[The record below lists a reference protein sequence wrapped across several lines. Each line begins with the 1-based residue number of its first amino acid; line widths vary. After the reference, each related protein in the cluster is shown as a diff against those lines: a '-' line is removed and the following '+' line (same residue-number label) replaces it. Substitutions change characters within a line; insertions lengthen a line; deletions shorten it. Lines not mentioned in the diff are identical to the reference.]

1 MKKSLFRGKSSHT
14 KIYTVITV
22 AIILVLMLV
31 NLGLTYLGGQ
41 RLLFADLTP
50 EELYTLSDEFITL
63 IEEGDD
69 TYSQSAEAPI
79 AMIDKFR
86 AEKDDPSLK
95 INIIFCE
102 EKDKIYG
109 EATTR
114 YVQQTAEQIKEEF
127 DGYVTVEYVDVERNP
142 SAVSKFKVTSDVIIP
157 STSVIVEF
165 DGQYK
170 ILSLESFYVFAESDP
185 STPVG
190 YTGEKKFASA
200 ILAVTRT
207 STPIACLNIDLDQY
221 VLPEAVLTI
230 GAVPTC
236 DYGTPSTMEIPDSLD
251 PYLQDHDAFLL
262 RNHGALTVGCNLTK
276 AFFVMEEVEFN
287 AVICKHAMDL
297 GAVHE
302 ISRDQLAKLMD
313 LRKKM
318 NLPGRHPGIE
328 YEEEPAVGCNQAEL
342 VEAITKKVLAALGK

>member
-1 MKKSLFRGKSSHT
+1 MKSPFEIKKEICEVGLKLWQKGFVAANDGNISVKINDNEFYCTPTGVSKASLTPDMIIKVDRDGKKLEGKLNPSSEIKMHMRVYRERPDVMAVVHAHPPVAT
-14 KIYTVITV
+14 AFTV
-22 AIILVLMLV
+22 A
-31 NLGLTYLGGQ
+31 
-41 RLLFADLTP
+41 D
-50 EELYTLSDEFITL
+50 
-63 IEEGDD
+63 
-69 TYSQSAEAPI
+69 
-79 AMIDKFR
+79 
-86 AEKDDPSLK
+86 
-95 INIIFCE
+95 
-102 EKDKIYG
+102 
-109 EATTR
+109 
-114 YVQQTAEQIKEEF
+114 
-127 DGYVTVEYVDVERNP
+127 
-142 SAVSKFKVTSDVIIP
+142 
-157 STSVIVEF
+157 
-165 DGQYK
+165 
-170 ILSLESFYVFAESDP
+170 
-185 STPVG
+185 
-190 YTGEKKFASA
+190 
-200 ILAVTRT
+200 
-207 STPIACLNIDLDQY
+207 IDLDQY

-328 YEEEPAVGCNQAEL
+328 YDEEPSCNCSKEEL

>member
-1 MKKSLFRGKSSHT
+1 MKSPFEIKKEICEVGLKLWQKGFVAANDGNISVKISDNEYYCTPTGVSKASLTPDMIIKVDRDGKKLEGKLNPSSEIKMHMRVYRERPDVNAVVHAHPPVAT
-14 KIYTVITV
+14 AFTV
-22 AIILVLMLV
+22 A
-31 NLGLTYLGGQ
+31 
-41 RLLFADLTP
+41 D
-50 EELYTLSDEFITL
+50 
-63 IEEGDD
+63 
-69 TYSQSAEAPI
+69 
-79 AMIDKFR
+79 
-86 AEKDDPSLK
+86 
-95 INIIFCE
+95 
-102 EKDKIYG
+102 
-109 EATTR
+109 
-114 YVQQTAEQIKEEF
+114 
-127 DGYVTVEYVDVERNP
+127 
-142 SAVSKFKVTSDVIIP
+142 
-157 STSVIVEF
+157 
-165 DGQYK
+165 
-170 ILSLESFYVFAESDP
+170 
-185 STPVG
+185 
-190 YTGEKKFASA
+190 
-200 ILAVTRT
+200 
-207 STPIACLNIDLDQY
+207 IDLDQY

-328 YEEEPAVGCNQAEL
+328 CDDEPAACGCNNAEL
-342 VEAITKKVLAALGK
+342 VELITKKVLAALGK